1 MKQWDIVY
9 YLDGIKIKKVKI
21 KTLWEKSS
29 IVSTFIIDDNN
40 FRGNFSFFSIRN
52 ENLFIDLNKAKK
64 RALDNLDQQISYYLT
79 EMEEKRKEILFK
91 FI

>member
-9 YLDGIKIKKVKI
+9 YVDEIKIKKVKI
-21 KTLWEKSS
+21 RVFGKTKS
-29 IVSTFIIDDNN
+29 IVIPFII
-40 FRGNFSFFSIRN
+40 S
-52 ENLFIDLNKAKK
+52 ENDLRSNLCFDTKNKDLFTDLNKAKK
-64 RALDNLDQQISYYLT
+64 QALDNLDKQISVYLS